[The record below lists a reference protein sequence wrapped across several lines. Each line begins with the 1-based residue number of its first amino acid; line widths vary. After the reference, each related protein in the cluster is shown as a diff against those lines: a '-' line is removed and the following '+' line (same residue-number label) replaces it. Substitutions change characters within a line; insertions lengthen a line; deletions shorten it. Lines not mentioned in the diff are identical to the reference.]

1 MYTSNSNLPK
11 GMSMPEST
19 ETPEQKPVFLTLMD
33 VNYVGM
39 IRQALANL
47 PLELVIT
54 KCAIEESDKNPSIVH
69 LVILVLSKK
78 EINYQEVT
86 E

>member
-1 MYTSNSNLPK
+1 MSLNNLPED
-11 GMSMPEST
+11 MSMPEST

-47 PLELVIT
+47 PMEL
-54 KCAIEESDKNPSIVH
+54 IVTR
-69 LVILVLSKK
+69 L
-78 EINYQEVT
+78 T
-86 E
+86 R